1 MKVLHAIGLGVVVL
15 VAAGCSTHRAATD
28 VPAPPPSSESG
39 PALTETAPAPSP
51 DVASGPPTTPTPPT
65 ATAAPPAES
74 PAPTPPAAPKT
85 AEAPP
90 PLTPAPAPKS
100 ADVPATP
107 APAPSRPTPPAPAPP
122 KTAAVP
128 KQETRPASPAPPPLD
143 LAGLEKRLRDTKAI
157 GVFTKLSLKNQVD
170 DLIADFKAFH
180 DRRSSIKLE
189 DLRERYNGLMLKVL
203 SLLQRDDPPLARDL
217 SASRE
222 ALWTVLTDPVK
233 FAQVSGGG

>member
-15 VAAGCSTHRAATD
+15 VAAGCSTHRAGTD

-39 PALTETAPAPSP
+39 PPTTGTAPGP
-51 DVASGPPTTPTPPT
+51 DVASGPSTTPTPPT
-65 ATAAPPAES
+65 TAPPADS
-74 PAPTPPAAPKT
+74 PAAPAPAVPKT

-90 PLTPAPAPKS
+90 PPAPAPTT
-100 ADVPATP
+100 ADAPATP
-107 APAPSRPTPPAPAPP
+107 APAPAPARPTPAPP

-128 KQETRPASPAPPPLD
+128 KQETRPASPAPAPLD

-170 DLIADFKAFH
+170 DLLANFKAFH
-180 DRRSSIKLE
+180 DRRGNIKLE

-222 ALWTVLTDPVK
+222 ALWTVLADPVK